1 MDWFMPNFTGKPHIS
16 LQKKEYGFL
25 WVFPSTNP
33 FGKK

>member
-16 LQKKEYGFL
+16 LQKKNGFL